1 MYDVRGMQDQWCR
14 IWRLPPPHPSVT
26 LHKMY
31 PSVHS
36 LSNHLVHY
44 VSDLRIS
51 GAGPS
56 QVTTIHPLTGN
67 LNALVQ
73 VVLPLFWPNIRSFSP
88 NKIST
93 KTNPKF
99 SDRSIFQPRYP
110 LGADVHDNI
119 SVERRSWQ
127 SQCRLWTESCGLE
140 VICWPC
146 SMLHSLWFP
155 YDGSPMVASIYI
167 YTYMIIYTYIL

>member
-1 MYDVRGMQDQWCR
+1 MEAA
-14 IWRLPPPHPSVT
+14 PPHPSVT

-31 PSVHS
+31 PSVHP

-51 GAGPS
+51 GVGPS

-67 LNALVQ
+67 LNSLVQ

-99 SDRSIFQPRYP
+99 SDWPIFQPRYP

-146 SMLHSLWFP
+146 SMLQGF
-155 YDGSPMVASIYI
+155 PMVPLWWFTYGCINIYI
-167 YTYMIIYTYIL
+167 YTYMIIIWLYIHIYTII